1 MRINVRAAL
10 IDVASG
16 RWSMITAKSSENT
29 ALSPA
34 VLRQSSD
41 QKQVEKLKA
50 EGYASLA
57 EDLGRMSRSLALPDS
72 RPFIPM
78 IVPFIVKSCPTEGFH
93 VIDVTGFSK
102 ACFGKIAL
110 KLL

>member
-1 MRINVRAAL
+1 MVDALNHLGYRVQGFSGLPPGDIDRVRIAGSLIPDQTQRMRINVRAAL

-57 EDLGRMSRSLALPDS
+57 EDLGRS
-72 RPFIPM
+72 
-78 IVPFIVKSCPTEGFH
+78 
-93 VIDVTGFSK
+93 
-102 ACFGKIAL
+102 
-110 KLL
+110 